1 VKKNTGDDAMGTFV
15 DVAISFA
22 PYAVRKNEEYM
33 SNAQRAH
40 FRSILETWKRN
51 LLQEAH
57 STLEAMRQ
65 TKEGLA
71 DEVDL
76 AAYEEN
82 FRLVLRARDRELKLI
97 RKIDLSLESLK
108 EGDYGY
114 CEDCGM
120 DIGVA
125 RLEARPTATR
135 CVECK
140 TVAELKEKQLINR

>member
-1 VKKNTGDDAMGTFV
+1 MSMFV
-15 DVAISFA
+15 DVVCPFI
-22 PYAVRKNEEYM
+22 PYSVDNNEEYM
-33 SNAQRAH
+33 NAAQRAH
-40 FRSILETWKRN
+40 FRSVLEHWKKN
-51 LLQEAH
+51 LFEEAN
-57 STLEAMRQ
+57 STLETMRK

-71 DEVDL
+71 DEIDL

-97 RKIDLSLESLK
+97 KKIDMSIEALK

-114 CEDCGM
+114 CDDCGM

-125 RLEARPTATR
+125 RLEARPTATK

-140 TVAELKEKQLINR
+140 TIAELKEKQLINV

>member
-1 VKKNTGDDAMGTFV
+1 MSTFV
-15 DVAISFA
+15 DVAVSFV
-22 PYAVRKNEEYM
+22 PYSIRKNEEYM
-33 SNAQRAH
+33 NDAQRAH
-40 FRSILETWKRN
+40 FRAILETWRKN
-51 LLQEAH
+51 LLEEAS
-57 STLEAMRQ
+57 STLENMRK
-65 TKEGLA
+65 TKDGLA

-97 RKIDLSLESLK
+97 KKIDMSIEALK

-114 CEDCGM
+114 CDDCGM

-125 RLEARPTATR
+125 RLEARPTATK

-140 TVAELKEKQLINR
+140 TIAELKEKQLINA

>member
-1 VKKNTGDDAMGTFV
+1 
-15 DVAISFA
+15 
-22 PYAVRKNEEYM
+22 
-33 SNAQRAH
+33 
-40 FRSILETWKRN
+40 
-51 LLQEAH
+51 
-57 STLEAMRQ
+57 MRR

-97 RKIDLSLESLK
+97 KKIDFSIEALK

-114 CEDCGM
+114 CDDCGM
-120 DIGVA
+120 DIGIA
-125 RLEARPTATR
+125 RLEARPTATK

-140 TVAELKEKQLINR
+140 TIAELKEKQLINA

>member
-1 VKKNTGDDAMGTFV
+1 MNTFADIA
-15 DVAISFA
+15 ASFI
-22 PYAVRKNEEYM
+22 PYAARKNEEYM
-33 SNAQRAH
+33 NDAQRVH
-40 FRSILETWKRN
+40 FRSLLEGWRRN
-51 LLQEAH
+51 LLEEAS
-57 STLEAMRQ
+57 STLESMRH

-76 AAYEEN
+76 ASYEEN

-97 RKIDLSLESLK
+97 KKIDLSLEALR

-114 CEDCGM
+114 CDDCGT

-125 RLEARPTATR
+125 RLEARPTATK

-140 TVAELKEKQLINR
+140 TVAELKEKQLINA

>member
-1 VKKNTGDDAMGTFV
+1 MNTLV
-15 DVAISFA
+15 DVAVSFV
-22 PYAVRKNEEYM
+22 PYSVRKNEEYM
-33 SNAQRAH
+33 SETQRAH
-40 FRSILETWKRN
+40 FRSILETWRKN
-51 LLQEAH
+51 LLEEAS
-57 STLEAMRQ
+57 STLENMRR

-97 RKIDLSLESLK
+97 KKIDFSIEALK

-114 CEDCGM
+114 CDDCGT
-120 DIGVA
+120 DIGIA
-125 RLEARPTATR
+125 RLEARPTATK

-140 TVAELKEKQLINR
+140 TIAELKEKQLINA

>member
-1 VKKNTGDDAMGTFV
+1 MNTFV
-15 DVAISFA
+15 DIAISFS
-22 PYAVRKNEEYM
+22 PYSVKKHEEYM
-33 SNAQRAH
+33 NEAQRAH
-40 FRSILETWKRN
+40 FRSILETWRKN
-51 LLQEAH
+51 LLQEAS
-57 STLEAMRQ
+57 STLESMRS

-97 RKIDLSLESLK
+97 KKIDFSIEALK

-114 CEDCGM
+114 CDDCGM
-120 DIGVA
+120 DIGIA
-125 RLEARPTATR
+125 RLEARPTATK

-140 TVAELKEKQLINR
+140 TIAELKEKQLINA

>member
-1 VKKNTGDDAMGTFV
+1 MSMIADI
-15 DVAISFA
+15 DVSFA
-22 PYAVRKNEEYM
+22 PYSEKKHEEYM
-33 SNAQRAH
+33 NDKQRAH
-40 FRSILETWKRN
+40 FRSILEVWKKN
-51 LLQEAH
+51 LFLEAS
-57 STLEAMRQ
+57 STLESMRR

-97 RKIDLSLESLK
+97 KKIDFSIEALK

-114 CEDCGM
+114 CDDCGM
-120 DIGVA
+120 DIGIA
-125 RLEARPTATR
+125 RLEARPTATK

-140 TVAELKEKQLINR
+140 TIAELKEKQLINA

>member
-1 VKKNTGDDAMGTFV
+1 MSTFV
-15 DVAISFA
+15 DVASSFV
-22 PYAVRKNEEYM
+22 PYFVEKNEEYM
-33 SNAQRAH
+33 NDVQRAH
-40 FRSILETWKRN
+40 FRSILETWRKN
-51 LLQEAH
+51 LLEEAS
-57 STLEAMRQ
+57 STLEGMRQ

-97 RKIDLSLESLK
+97 KKIDMSIEALK

-114 CEDCGM
+114 CDDCGT
-120 DIGVA
+120 DIGIA
-125 RLEARPTATR
+125 RLEARPTATK

-140 TVAELKEKQLINR
+140 TIAELKEKQLINA